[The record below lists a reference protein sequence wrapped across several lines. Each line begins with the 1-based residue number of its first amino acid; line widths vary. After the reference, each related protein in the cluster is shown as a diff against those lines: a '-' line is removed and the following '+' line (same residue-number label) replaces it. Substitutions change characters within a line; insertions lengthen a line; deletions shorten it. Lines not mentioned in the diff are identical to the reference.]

1 VTNTKRE
8 EKIKKVISKR
18 QEGIIVF
25 EDIHDLHNVAA
36 SCRSA
41 DGFGFQKIYL
51 IFENEKSFN
60 PKKTG
65 KTSSGSANKWL
76 DFKIFKSTK
85 ECLEELKKD
94 GFEIWA
100 TVLDEK
106 AVKISKADFTKEKIA
121 VMFGNEHRGLSK
133 EAIRGVDKKVYIPM
147 KGMVQSFNL
156 SVSAAI
162 VMYEINRQ
170 REAARGVK

>member
-25 EDIHDLHNVAA
+25 EDIHDPHNVAA

-51 IFENEKSFN
+51 IFKSEKSFN
-60 PKKTG
+60 PKKMG

-85 ECLEELKKD
+85 ECLEELKED

-100 TVLDEK
+100 TVLDKE
-106 AVKISKADFTKEKIA
+106 AVDISEANFLKNKLAI
-121 VMFGNEHRGLSK
+121 MFGNEHRGLSK
-133 EAIRGVDKKVYIPM
+133 EAIKGADKKIYIPM